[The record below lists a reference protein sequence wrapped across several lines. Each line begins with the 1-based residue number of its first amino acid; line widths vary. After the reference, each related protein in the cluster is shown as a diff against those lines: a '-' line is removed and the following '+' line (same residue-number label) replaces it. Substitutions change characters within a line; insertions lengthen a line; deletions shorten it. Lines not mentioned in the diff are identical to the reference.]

1 MSVRRHIYRKIGH
14 VDPKGMEKD
23 RQSAWLDEL
32 HFEHSTTR
40 EGKYVPRNS
49 IGQVITKDL
58 HKFSNALLNALR
70 VRQILQL
77 NQELLILT
85 EKLAEKTNE
94 GDLIEALNVYED
106 LLKLQKSRS
115 NVRSKTDIERSLTSV
130 HSFVRNATSSYCHQA
145 LLVDDLVKVLHVV
158 DTLVRI
164 ELQHVVEDVVTTS
177 IRESMVARYE
187 NVQNMNLDR
196 RNVPA
201 RVSVLPLNTLYET
214 IRSFLSQLQTYSKER
229 HRSRAVSFVFA
240 AVVGTW
246 SSLVEKFLV
255 EYDNHLKNSFL
266 DNSAIKFDTL
276 VQLDAAVEDIVLVN
290 RICKAQHVIFVN
302 FPLTMGYDN
311 PPLHKLVSQDCREV
325 FPTLHTLAE
334 YYVKL
339 EEKHFKVSMRTF
351 YEAYDAH
358 HDGVQNI
365 SLDDVFFVIG
375 RSTRRAFALTEPHI
389 IATILR
395 TVNKFLTDFSEQTM
409 KVYLNQN
416 VEVIAEVFWVENK
429 YMSSTSHVTA
439 GVHNNAVLAMNAT
452 STMSIRVQELIKDVE
467 CMMAKIFSTGSDT
480 SELTNSL
487 VGLRILYDELNS
499 WHASCVSNLVRE
511 RLNQLSTVCEQFAR
525 GSYIISEEAYQT
537 EERTE
542 SWVSDVLVFLL
553 HHFRVATKVMIKE
566 SAELFIQ
573 LASEGLSA
581 RLENIVKTRLS
592 FNHLGALKF
601 ERELRVMISGLS
613 GASSFRV
620 RENFARLTQLSV
632 VLSAETQNEVENY
645 LVDMRHQ
652 SSWKLSESDAQK
664 IVSLRVDLA

>member
-1 MSVRRHIYRKIGH
+1 
-14 VDPKGMEKD
+14 MEKD

-32 HFEHSTTR
+32 YFEHSATR
-40 EGKYVPRNS
+40 EGKHVQRS
-49 IGQVITKDL
+49 STGQAITKDL

-70 VRQILQL
+70 VRQILQF

-94 GDLIEALNVYED
+94 GDLIEALNAYED
-106 LLKLQKSRS
+106 LLRLHKSRS
-115 NVRSKTDIERSLTSV
+115 NVRSKTDIDIESSLTSV
-130 HSFVRNATSSYCHQA
+130 HCFVRNATSSYCQSA
-145 LLVDDLVKVLHVV
+145 LVVDDLVNVLHIV
-158 DTLVRI
+158 DKLVRI
-164 ELQHVVEDVVTTS
+164 ELHHVVEDAVTTS
-177 IRESMVARYE
+177 IRETMVARYE
-187 NVQNMNLDR
+187 NAQNMNLDR
-196 RNVPA
+196 GQIPA
-201 RVSVLPLNTLYET
+201 RVSMLPLNTLYET

-229 HRSRAVSFVFA
+229 KPSEAVSFVFA
-240 AVVGTW
+240 AIVGTW

-255 EYDNHLKNSFL
+255 EYDDHLKTCVL
-266 DNSAIKFDTL
+266 DNLTIKFDNL
-276 VQLDAAVEDIVLVN
+276 VQLDTAVEDIVLVN
-290 RICKAQHVIFVN
+290 RICKAQHVIFVK
-302 FPLTMGYDN
+302 FPLTMEYDN
-311 PPLHKLVSQDCREV
+311 PPLHTVVSQDCREV
-325 FPTLHTLAE
+325 FPVLHTLAE

-339 EEKHFKVSMRTF
+339 EEKHFKVSMQTF
-351 YEAYDAH
+351 YEAYNAH
-358 HDGVQNI
+358 HDGAQNV

-409 KVYLNQN
+409 KVYLNQS
-416 VEVIAEVFWVENK
+416 VEVIAEVFWIENK
-429 YMSSTSHVTA
+429 GMSSTSNVTA
-439 GVHNNAVLAMNAT
+439 GVHNAVLAMNAT
-452 STMSIRVQELIKDVE
+452 STMSIRIQELIKDVE
-467 CMMAKIFSTGSDT
+467 CMMSKIFTTGFDT

-487 VGLRILYDELNS
+487 VSLRILYDELNS
-499 WHASCVSNLVRE
+499 WHVSCVSNLVRE

-537 EERTE
+537 VERTE
-542 SWVSDVLVFLL
+542 SWVSDILVFLL

-566 SAELFIQ
+566 SSELFIQ
-573 LASEGLSA
+573 LASEGLST